1 MTAVY
6 FWLGLGLLLVAAETL
21 MPGAFLL
28 WVGFASVATGI
39 TVWLLPASSGIVQ
52 MLIFAGY
59 SVVSVLVS
67 RRLIK
72 SGPESSDQPLLNRRA
87 EQLVG
92 RTFPL
97 DGAISNGQ
105 GKLRAGDALWS
116 VTGADQPAGT
126 SVTVVGVDGM
136 VLRVERAAG

>member
-28 WVGFASVATGI
+28 WVGLAGIATGL
-39 TVWLLPASSGIVQ
+39 TVWVLPASSGITQ

-59 SVVSVLVS
+59 SAATVLLS
-67 RRLIK
+67 RKLIK
-72 SGPESSDQPLLNRRA
+72 AGPESSDQPLLNRRA

-97 DGAISNGQ
+97 DGAIANGQ
-105 GKLRAGDALWS
+105 GKLKVGDALWS
-116 VTGADQPAGT
+116 VSGADQPAGT
-126 SVTVVGVDGM
+126 AVTVVGVDGM
-136 VLRVERAAG
+136 VLKVERAAS

>member
-28 WVGFASVATGI
+28 WVGLAGAATGI
-39 TVWLLPASSGIVQ
+39 TVWALPASSGLVQ

-59 SVVSVLVS
+59 SVASVLIS
-67 RRLIK
+67 RQLIK
-72 SGPESSDQPLLNRRA
+72 AGPESSDQPLLNRRA

-97 DGAISNGQ
+97 DGAIANGH
-105 GKLRAGDALWS
+105 GKLKVGDALWTVS
-116 VTGADQPAGT
+116 GADLPAGT
-126 SVTVVGVDGM
+126 AVTVVGVDGM
-136 VLRVERAAG
+136 ILKVERAAG

>member
-28 WVGFASVATGI
+28 WVGLAGVATGL
-39 TVWLLPASSGIVQ
+39 TVWVLPASSGIAQ

-59 SVVSVLVS
+59 SAASVLIS
-67 RRLIK
+67 RQLIK
-72 SGPESSDQPLLNRRA
+72 AGPESSDQPLLNRRA

-97 DGAISNGQ
+97 DGAIANGQ
-105 GKLRAGDALWS
+105 GKLKVGDALWS
-116 VTGADQPAGT
+116 VSGADQPAGT
-126 SVTVVGVDGM
+126 AVTVVGVDGM
-136 VLRVERAAG
+136 VLKVERAAP